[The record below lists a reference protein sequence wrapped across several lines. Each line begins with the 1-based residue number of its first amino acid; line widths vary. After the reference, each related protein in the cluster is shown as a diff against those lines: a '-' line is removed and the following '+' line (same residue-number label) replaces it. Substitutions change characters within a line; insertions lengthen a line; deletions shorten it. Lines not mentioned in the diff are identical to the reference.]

1 MQTIGIIGA
10 GPVGLAALKTV
21 LESPRFQA
29 GKWDVV
35 AFEARGNVGG
45 VWYVGLNRLSSPTEC
60 L

>member
-10 GPVGLAALKTV
+10 GPAGLAALKVV
-21 LESPRFQA
+21 LESAQFKA

-45 VWYVGLNRLSSPTEC
+45 VWYVALNALSSPAEC

>member
-10 GPVGLAALKTV
+10 GPSGLAALKVV
-21 LESPRFQA
+21 LESAQFNA

-45 VWYVGLNRLSSPTEC
+45 VWYVPLTAVSSPPEC

>member
-10 GPVGLAALKTV
+10 GPSGLAALKVV
-21 LESPRFQA
+21 LESAQFKA

-45 VWYVGLNRLSSPTEC
+45 VWYDPLTTVSSPSEC